1 MLLTRCVLYYLA
13 RIVFMCVIRSFDLAP
28 QLNLEEFSH
37 VLMPREGV
45 VSSYVVQDA
54 ATKKVT
60 DFCSFYHLPSSIIGH
75 EKHSILNAAYS
86 YYNVATTV
94 PLKQL
99 MNDLLIFAKQQDF
112 DVFNALDI
120 MENGS
125 VLKDLKFGIGDGH
138 LQYYIYNWMCPEV
151 DASQVGLV
159 LL

>member
-1 MLLTRCVLYYLA
+1 
-13 RIVFMCVIRSFDLAP
+13 MCVICSFDLAP

-75 EKHSILNAAYS
+75 EKHSVLNAAYS

-99 MNDLLIFAKQQDF
+99 MNDLLVFAKQQDF

>member
-1 MLLTRCVLYYLA
+1 
-13 RIVFMCVIRSFDLAP
+13 
-28 QLNLEEFSH
+28 
-37 VLMPREGV
+37 MPREGV
-45 VSSYVVQDA
+45 VSSYVVQDR

-75 EKHSILNAAYS
+75 EKNNVLNAAYS

-120 MENGS
+120 MENGD

-151 DASQVGLV
+151 TASKVGLV

>member
-1 MLLTRCVLYYLA
+1 
-13 RIVFMCVIRSFDLAP
+13 MCKCLCSFDLAP
-28 QLNLEEFSH
+28 QLNLEEFAH

-45 VSSYVVQDA
+45 VSSYVVQDR

-75 EKHSILNAAYS
+75 EKHNVLNAAYS

-120 MENGS
+120 MENGD

-151 DASQVGLV
+151 TATKVGLV

>member
-1 MLLTRCVLYYLA
+1 
-13 RIVFMCVIRSFDLAP
+13 MCVIYSFDLAP

-45 VSSYVVQDA
+45 VSSYVVQDP

-75 EKHSILNAAYS
+75 EKHSVLNAAYS

>member
-1 MLLTRCVLYYLA
+1 M
-13 RIVFMCVIRSFDLAP
+13 
-28 QLNLEEFSH
+28 
-37 VLMPREGV
+37 
-45 VSSYVVQDA
+45 
-54 ATKKVT
+54 
-60 DFCSFYHLPSSIIGH
+60 
-75 EKHSILNAAYS
+75 LNAAYS

-120 MENGS
+120 MENGD

-151 DASQVGLV
+151 TATKVGLV

>member
-1 MLLTRCVLYYLA
+1 
-13 RIVFMCVIRSFDLAP
+13 MCAIRSFDLAP

-45 VSSYVVQDA
+45 VSSYVVQDP

-75 EKHSILNAAYS
+75 EKHSVLNAAYS

>member
-1 MLLTRCVLYYLA
+1 MRAVSCEYGFWNDWSSVGNESMPTFSFMPYTATRLYA
-13 RIVFMCVIRSFDLAP
+13 IFVT
-28 QLNLEEFSH
+28 FS
-37 VLMPREGV
+37 P
-45 VSSYVVQDA
+45 D
-54 ATKKVT
+54 
-60 DFCSFYHLPSSIIGH
+60 
-75 EKHSILNAAYS
+75 EKHNVLNAAYS

-120 MENGS
+120 MENGD

-151 DASQVGLV
+151 TATKVGLV